1 MNIEAGKLTAKQGMA
16 SRPMRPI
23 TITGGKVLSKG
34 AFASTSVRV
43 ADGLIVNDTKDI
55 SDALT
60 INAQGLYVLPGII
73 DIHGDGFER
82 LVTPRPAAPVDPLIA
97 LLEADRQFIA
107 NGITTAYHSVTWSW
121 EGGTRGTEAAVS
133 ILVALEDLRPH
144 LVVDTRYHLRH
155 ETFNLDAEALILD
168 WIANGRIDCLA
179 FNDHMAGTIKQRH
192 RPDKMAGMVTRSG
205 LSEAAFLVLI
215 EQVYA
220 RADEVPAS
228 IERLAEAA
236 RRAGL
241 PMLSHDDMTPQM
253 RSWYRDLGCA
263 IAEFPIN
270 EETTRSA
277 AAACDPIV
285 FGAPNV
291 VRGGSHTGCPSAA
304 QMSARGLC
312 TVLASDYYYPALP
325 LAPFRLASEKIL
337 SLSDAWALVS
347 SGPAAALGLTDRG
360 YIEAGFRGDLVLIE
374 DRSPLPPRI
383 VGTIAGGRLAHLSE
397 AGRIGVGA

>member
-1 MNIEAGKLTAKQGMA
+1 MNIEAGKLNA
-16 SRPMRPI
+16 SRDTQPRPVRPI
-23 TITGGKVLSKG
+23 AITGGQVLISG
-34 AFASTSVRV
+34 AFVGTSVRI
-43 ADGLIVNDTKDI
+43 ANGLIVEDTVDTP
-55 SDALT
+55 DALT
-60 INAQGLYVLPGII
+60 IDAQGLHVLPGII

-82 LVTPRPAAPVDPLIA
+82 LVHPRPAASIDPLIA
-97 LLEADRQFIA
+97 LLEADRQFIM

-121 EGGTRGTEAAVS
+121 EGGTRGSEAAIS
-133 ILVALEDLRPH
+133 ILEALERLRPH
-144 LVVDTRYHLRH
+144 LAVDTRFHLRH
-155 ETFNLDAEALILD
+155 ETFNVDAEPVILD
-168 WIANGRIDCLA
+168 WIAKGRIDCLA

-205 LSEAAFLVLI
+205 LGETAFLHLI
-215 EQVYA
+215 EQVHA

-228 IERLAEAA
+228 IMRLAAAA

-241 PMLSHDDMTPQM
+241 PMLSHDDMTPHM
-253 RSWYRDLGCA
+253 RAWYRDLGCA

-277 AAACDPIV
+277 AAGGDPIV

-304 QMSARGLC
+304 EMAAQRLC
-312 TVLASDYYYPALP
+312 TILASDYYYPALP
-325 LAPFRLASEKIL
+325 LAPFRLAAEGNL
-337 SLSDAWALVS
+337 SLTEAWALVS

-360 YIEAGFRGDLVLIE
+360 SIEAGLRGDLVLIE

-383 VGTIAGGRLAHLSE
+383 VATITGGRLVHLSD
-397 AGRIGVGA
+397 AGRIALNG